1 MYEFGPFRLDPQK
14 KLLSRGPEPVT
25 LTPKV
30 LETLLLLVENRDK
43 VLSKDDL
50 MRKLWPDTFV
60 DEANLSQNIFIL
72 RRTLGETAQ
81 DQRYIVT
88 VRGTGYRFAEAVREA
103 PETGRG
109 VLSPVQLAGPSRMN
123 RFTLGI
129 LSILATA
136 AVVAGLMYW
145 HPRREGKLTDKDTIL
160 VSDFDNRTGDP
171 VFDGTLKQAL
181 TVQLEQ
187 TPYLS
192 LISDRRVQAILKQM
206 NRENQSVGREIAGE
220 VCQRANGKAVIA
232 GSIASLGKEYVITLE
247 ALNCSEG
254 DEFDAEQVRAERKE
268 EVLDSLGKAS
278 SGLRAKLGESLTSIR
293 KFDVPLREATTSSL
307 DALKAYTA
315 GAEIMRHQA
324 DQSSAIPLFNRA
336 IELDPNFALA
346 HVYLSSAYGNIGESE
361 RAADFQTKAYS
372 LRDRVSER
380 EKLFITS
387 YYHYFVTGDIDKE
400 IETDKLWIEEYPRDW
415 LPVNS
420 LADSYASPLGQYE
433 KSAELYNRAWE
444 LDFQQPYSP
453 SGLAKAY
460 LALNRVEDAR
470 AVLDRALAAKLDNL
484 PIRTA
489 LYHLAILRGDA
500 ATAREQV
507 RWSSN
512 QAAQDN
518 LGPTIAYAAAQQ
530 GHLRAAQAIAERDVK
545 ELEAAGFKEAAAF
558 EYSTL
563 ALLEAGSNNFKE
575 SHRHVSLS
583 LALFRGRSNLAPS
596 ALALALA
603 GHANQSRAM
612 IDELARRYPDD
623 VLLSR
628 FLNPCAHAAIEIE
641 QHRYERAISL
651 LEPVRRY
658 DFGAVVEF
666 YSLYLRGLA
675 YLGNRQADAAAGE
688 FEKTIN
694 RRGIAPVS
702 LTWALAHLGL
712 ARAYRLSGDSDK
724 ARAAYQSF
732 LALWKDADNDAPILQ
747 EAKAEY
753 QHLK

>member
-14 KLLSRGPEPVT
+14 KLLSRGSEPVT

-50 MRKLWPDTFV
+50 MGKLWPDTFV

-72 RRTLGETAQ
+72 RKTLGETAQ

-88 VRGTGYRFAEAVREA
+88 VRGMGYRFAEAVREA
-103 PETGRG
+103 PETGTV
-109 VLSPVQLAGPSRMN
+109 VLSPARPTAPSRMN
-123 RFTLGI
+123 RLTLGI
-129 LSILATA
+129 LSILVTA
-136 AVVAGLMYW
+136 ALVAGLMYW

-160 VSDFDNRTGDP
+160 VSDFDNWTGDP

-181 TVQLEQ
+181 AIQLEQ
-187 TPYLS
+187 TPFLS
-192 LISDRRVQAILKQM
+192 LISDQRVQAILKQM
-206 NRENQSVGREIAGE
+206 NRENQSVGREIARE

-232 GSIASLGKEYVITLE
+232 GSIASLGKEYVISLE

-254 DEFDAEQVRAERKE
+254 DEFAAEQVRAERKE
-268 EVLDSLGKAS
+268 EILDSLGKAA
-278 SGLRAKLGESLTSIR
+278 SGLRAKLGESLVSIR

-324 DQSSAIPLFNRA
+324 DQSSAIPFFNRA

-346 HVYLSSAYGNIGESE
+346 YVYLSSAYGNIGESE
-361 RAADFQTKAYS
+361 RAADFQTKAYN

-380 EKLFITS
+380 EKSFITS
-387 YYHYFVTGDIDKE
+387 YYHYFVTGDVDKE
-400 IETDKLWIEEYPRDW
+400 IETEKLWMEEFPRDW

-420 LADSYASPLGQYE
+420 LADSYGSALGQYD
-433 KSAELYNRAWE
+433 KSAELYNRAWK

-453 SGLAKAY
+453 AGLAKAY

-500 ATAREQV
+500 ATAQEQV

-512 QAAQDN
+512 QATQDN

-530 GHLRAAQAIAERDVK
+530 GRLRAAQAIIERDIK
-545 ELEAAGFKEAAAF
+545 ELEAAGFKETAAG
-558 EYSTL
+558 EYSAL
-563 ALLEAGSNNFKE
+563 ALLEAGSNDFKE
-575 SHRHVSLS
+575 AHRHVSLS

-596 ALALALA
+596 SLALALA
-603 GHANQSRAM
+603 GDTNQSQAM
-612 IDELARRYPDD
+612 LDELARRYPHDAM
-623 VLLSR
+623 LNR
-628 FLNPCAHAAIEIE
+628 FLTPCVLAALEIE
-641 QHRYERAISL
+641 RHRYERAISL

-666 YSLYLRGLA
+666 YSLYLRGRA

-688 FEKTIN
+688 FEKIIN

-702 LTWALAHLGL
+702 LNWALAHLGL
-712 ARAYRLSGDSDK
+712 ARAYRLSGDSGK

-732 LALWKDADNDAPILQ
+732 LALWKDADSDVPILQ
-747 EAKAEY
+747 EAKTEY